1 MKGNFK
7 VKTPIIAP
15 LCPEYR
21 CVRAKCKPG
30 KLDGDLSK
38 PFWQAGEWI
47 DNFHDIEGDSRPKP
61 WKYTRVKV
69 LWDDEA
75 LYVAAEL
82 KDDTIWATVQNRD
95 ELIYI
100 DNDFEVFLAP
110 QDSSHRY
117 FELEMNAANSVWD
130 LLMEKPQRDD
140 VRRIIG
146 WDIQG
151 LESAVKVDGE
161 LNNPAANNRGWSL
174 ELKIPWFS
182 LRECGSNECYP
193 THFTPDVGEVWRMNF
208 SRVEWHVDIV
218 DNKYVK
224 KTDPETG
231 LPLPEENWVWA
242 PTGVIDIHMPEMWG
256 YLVFTE
262 DGEAHPL
269 PLEADAVK
277 LALRRIYY
285 RQHAHLYA
293 HEQFTTDMNYLLGG
307 EENPYGIRVF
317 ITPSMFEAIATWNG
331 QVWHIRQDGY
341 VWRDDSAADWSN
353 SNDL

>member
-7 VKTPIIAP
+7 VKEPIIAP
-15 LCPEYR
+15 VCPVYHA
-21 CVRAKCKPG
+21 VRAKCAIG
-30 KLDGDLSK
+30 KLDGDLNK
-38 PFWQAGEWI
+38 PFWQAGEWS
-47 DNFHDIEGDSRPKP
+47 DKFNDIEGDSRPKP

-75 LYVAAEL
+75 LYVGAEL
-82 KDDTIWATVQNRD
+82 KDDTIWSTVQNRD

-117 FELEMNAANSVWD
+117 FELEMNAANVVWD

-151 LESAVKVDGE
+151 LESAVKIDGE
-161 LNNPAANNRGWSL
+161 LNNPSADNRGWSL

-224 KTDPETG
+224 QLNPATG
-231 LPLPEENWVWA
+231 EPLPEENWVWA

-262 DGEAHPL
+262 DGEDHPL
-269 PLEADAVK
+269 PLDVDAVK
-277 LALRRIYY
+277 LALRKVYY
-285 RQHAHLYA
+285 REHAYLYK
-293 HEQFTTDMNYLLGG
+293 HECFTDDVALLLNG
-307 EENPYGIRVF
+307 EPNEYGIRVYT
-317 ITPSMFEAIATWNG
+317 TPSMFEAIATWND
-331 QVWHIRQDGY
+331 QTWHIRQDGY
-341 VWRDDSAADWSN
+341 VWRDDTAN
-353 SNDL
+353 